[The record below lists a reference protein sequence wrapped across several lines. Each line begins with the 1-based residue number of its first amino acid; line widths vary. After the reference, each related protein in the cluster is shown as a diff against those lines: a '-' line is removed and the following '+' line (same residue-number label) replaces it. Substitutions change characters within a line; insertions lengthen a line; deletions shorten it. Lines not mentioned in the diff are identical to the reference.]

1 LERRSSGTSSIF
13 KNHFERTSHVSH
25 VLHVYRRGSLKVLVI
40 GSGGRE
46 HTIAWKFTKSK
57 RLSGL
62 FIAPGNAGT
71 AAIGENNPDLDIH
84 NPEEVIRYCRE
95 KQVNFAFIGPEDPLA
110 EGLADAL
117 REEGISTV
125 GPHREA
131 AQLESSKAF
140 SKDFMKS
147 YNIPTAASKEFSDF
161 GTFSEYLSSQKNQV
175 VLKKS
180 GLAAGKGVLES
191 SDREVQLEFGK
202 KVLKNDTLLVEERLR
217 GWEISIFA
225 LTDGK
230 NFSLLPPSADFKKA
244 EEGDKGLNTGGMG
257 AICPVPAVN
266 SPLMEQILKEIIT
279 PTFKGVQDAGLQ
291 YAGILYFG
299 LMITPEGPKV
309 LEYNVRLGDP
319 ETQVVLPLLKS
330 DIGDIVDAMVHGNLD
345 NIPIRISDDAALGVV
360 VASAGYPGK
369 YKKGVTVTKIPDQKE
384 ANSLVFHAST
394 QIDARGRVL
403 TGGGRC
409 FTAVGLSPDILE
421 AQARAYKTAEDITFN
436 GAWFRR
442 DIGNKFFAD
451 EE

>member
-1 LERRSSGTSSIF
+1 M
-13 KNHFERTSHVSH
+13 
-25 VLHVYRRGSLKVLVI
+25 KVLVI

-46 HTIAWKFTKSK
+46 HTIAWKFSKSK

-62 FIAPGNAGT
+62 YIAPGNAGT
-71 AAIGENNPDLDIH
+71 AEVGENNPDLDIH
-84 NPEEVIRYCRE
+84 NPEEVIRYCKE
-95 KQVNFAFIGPEDPLA
+95 KQVNLAFIGPEDPLA
-110 EGLADAL
+110 EGLADVLQA
-117 REEGISTV
+117 EGIPAV
-125 GPHREA
+125 GPHKEA
-131 AQLESSKAF
+131 AQLESSKAYA
-140 SKDFMKS
+140 KEFMNS
-147 YNIPTAASKEFSDF
+147 YKIPTAVSREFSDY
-161 GTFSEYLSSQKNQV
+161 GTFSEHLSAQKEEV

-180 GLAAGKGVLES
+180 GLAAGKGVLETTE
-191 SDREVQLEFGK
+191 REVQLEFGR
-202 KVLKNDTLLVEERLR
+202 KVLKNDTLLVEERLK

-230 NFSLLPPSADFKKA
+230 TFTLLPPSADFKKA

-257 AICPVPAVN
+257 SICPVPALSSN
-266 SPLMEQILKEIIT
+266 LLEQIRQDIIV
-279 PTFKGVQDAGLQ
+279 PTFQGMKDAGLS

-299 LMITPEGPKV
+299 VMITSEGPKV

-319 ETQVVLPLLKS
+319 ETQVVLPLIKS
-330 DIGDIVDAMVHGNLD
+330 DIGDIADAMVHDNLE
-345 NIPIRISDDAALGVV
+345 NLPIRISDDAALGVV

-369 YKKGVTVTKIPDQKE
+369 YKKGIPITKMPHTNE
-384 ANSLVFHAST
+384 TNTFVFHAST
-394 QIDARGRVL
+394 ETDARGRVL

-421 AQARAYKTAEDITFN
+421 AQARAYRTAEEIAFK